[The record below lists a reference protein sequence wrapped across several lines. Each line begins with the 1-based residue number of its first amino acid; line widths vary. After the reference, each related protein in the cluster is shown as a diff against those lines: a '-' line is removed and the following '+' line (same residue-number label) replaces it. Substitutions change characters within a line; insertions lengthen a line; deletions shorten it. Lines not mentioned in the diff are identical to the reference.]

1 MEDHVAD
8 VLAQRAALERGRMP
22 AILFTVVLHGAI
34 AAAIVWAAHRAP
46 AIERMPVISIK
57 FAAASPSIQS
67 APPSRPAKTPAKPV
81 AVTPPPPK
89 IEQPAVEPETPS
101 TPVKLSAN
109 SVPLSPFGRSTK
121 PGQEKQAPPSPTPV
135 PVPAAG
141 TGTPGITTTLPAV
154 GSSGVTGLEGTFPF
168 PFYIERMNT
177 LIAGKWFRPPAKG
190 DFLTAVYFT
199 IHRDGSIRDAKI
211 EGSSGNATFDRA
223 ALRAVIEASPL
234 PPLPFGYSGT
244 YLGVHLTF
252 H

>member
-8 VLAQRAALERGRMP
+8 VLAQRAALERGRLP
-22 AILFTVVLHGAI
+22 AVLFTVLLHGAI
-34 AAAIVWAAHRAP
+34 AAAIVWAARRAP
-46 AIERMPVISIK
+46 AIERVPVITIK

-67 APPSRPAKTPAKPV
+67 APSRTAKTPAKPA
-81 AVTPPPPK
+81 AVTPPPPR
-89 IEQPAVEPETPS
+89 IEQPAVEP
-101 TPVKLSAN
+101 VKPAPMKPSAN
-109 SVPLSPFGRSTK
+109 TVPLSPFGRSTK
-121 PGQEKQAPPSPTPV
+121 PGEEKAAPPSLPPV
-135 PVPAAG
+135 SVPATG
-141 TGTPGITTTLPAV
+141 TGTPGVTATLPAI

-199 IHRDGSIRDAKI
+199 IHRDGSIRDARI